1 MISDNP
7 ASGKG
12 RIAAIG
18 MFDGLHRGHR
28 HLISQLL
35 DKSACKGLAPLAVT
49 FPDHPLRYIKPEKCP
64 KLLTPE
70 SAEKSRLLQEA
81 GVDRVLSLAFTPR
94 LRRLTAAEFMC
105 WLREYYYVREI
116 VIGYDH
122 RFGSDRLEK
131 LEDYRRAGKE
141 AGVVVTGATPFLLP
155 EDSVSR
161 ENNPS
166 GKATAEDRKVSSSVI
181 RRTIE
186 RGDMERAALLLG
198 RRYEISGAVETGD
211 RLGRKLGVPT
221 ANLHISS
228 RQCMPPDGVYA
239 ALAVLPDSKTFP
251 SVVNL
256 GHRPTVSSMLG
267 SDYRVEAHIIGFDGN
282 LYSQKLSLKFI
293 KLLRGEIK
301 FNSLDELKAQ
311 IQKDIALT
319 LAEVEEKN

>member
-70 SAEKSRLLQEA
+70 SAEKARLLQEA
-81 GVDRVLSLAFTPR
+81 GVDRMLSLAFTPR
-94 LRRLTAAEFMC
+94 LRQLTAAEFMR
-105 WLREYYYVREI
+105 WLRENYDVREI

-122 RFGSDRLEK
+122 RFGSDRLER

-155 EDSVSR
+155 ED
-161 ENNPS
+161 NPS

-198 RRYEISGAVETGD
+198 RRYEISGTVETGD

-239 ALAVLPDSKTFP
+239 ALAVLPDGKYFP

-256 GHRPTVSSMLG
+256 GHRPTVSSKLG
-267 SDYRVEAHIIGFDGN
+267 SDYRVEAHIIGFDGD
-282 LYSQKLSLKFI
+282 LYGQKLSLIFI
-293 KLLRGEIK
+293 KRLRSEIK

-319 LAEVEEKN
+319 LAEIEEKN

>member
-70 SAEKSRLLQEA
+70 SAEKARLLQEA
-81 GVDRVLSLAFTPR
+81 GVDGVLSLAFTPR
-94 LRRLTAAEFMC
+94 LRRLTAAEFMR
-105 WLREYYYVREI
+105 WLRENYDVREI

-122 RFGSDRLEK
+122 RFGNDRLER
-131 LEDYRRAGKE
+131 LEDYRRAGEE

-155 EDSVSR
+155 ED
-161 ENNPS
+161 NPS
-166 GKATAEDRKVSSSVI
+166 DKATAEDRKVSSSVI

-186 RGDMERAALLLG
+186 RGDMECAALLLG
-198 RRYEISGAVETGD
+198 RRYEISGTVETGD

-228 RQCMPPDGVYA
+228 RQCMPPDGVYSA
-239 ALAVLPDSKTFP
+239 FAILPDGKTFP

-256 GHRPTVSSMLG
+256 GHRPTVSSKLG

-282 LYSQKLSLKFI
+282 LYGQKLTLIFI
-293 KLLRGEIK
+293 NRLRGEIK

-319 LAEVEEKN
+319 LAEIEEKN